1 MSPDR
6 PLLLSVR
13 AFLAIAAPPL
23 ILRYCSCFLRLRL
36 ASLLSVPLALANRLP
51 HLQQVA
57 CDACR
62 LTVPLALAKVAA
74 LAAGAPR
81 RLSPSRW
88 RLPMGCRA
96 CSWCTATLVAC
107 RRIPPQVNTDS
118 KESGV
123 QYQAPAFI
131 LKQYCKARLCRKAL
145 AFHSYACRTRG
156 CISAFKGLPSPQRPR
171 RALQMLSGTARSALA
186 SPALLCLLL
195 FKPASEKTKKLKV
208 KVDHTHALKHFGH
221 DHPPSGSLLILGAC
235 RRALSTLVD
244 G

>member
-1 MSPDR
+1 MLPASPPCFSSVRPVGACQQVATLAAGGLRRLSPDR
-6 PLLLSVR
+6 P
-13 AFLAIAAPPL
+13 IG
-23 ILRYCSCFLRLRL
+23 
-36 ASLLSVPLALANRLP
+36 
-51 HLQQVA
+51 A
-57 CDACR
+57 CQ
-62 LTVPLALAKVAA
+62 
-74 LAAGAPR
+74 
-81 RLSPSRW
+81 
-88 RLPMGCRA
+88 GCCA

-123 QYQAPAFI
+123 QYQASAFI

-208 KVDHTHALKHFGH
+208 RVDLSHALKHFGH